1 MLSKLYKKHSKW
13 VNIVNKLGGGD
24 YSEDIVQE
32 MYLKLSKIELKEQ
45 TIDTFV
51 YYVLRNMT
59 FDLHRKKSNI
69 FKVDLED
76 CVFLEYLEDQ
86 GKEELETIYER
97 IEDEVEDWHWYD
109 KMLWQLYTE
118 DRTMRELAKD
128 TKISLSSIF
137 HTIKT
142 CKERIKIAVGE
153 DYEDYV
159 NEDYEKI

>member
-1 MLSKLYKKHSKW
+1 
-13 VNIVNKLGGGD
+13 
-24 YSEDIVQE
+24 

>member
-1 MLSKLYKKHSKW
+1 MLSKIYKNHNKW
-13 VNIVNKLGGGD
+13 LNIVKKLGGGD

-97 IEDEVEDWHWYD
+97 IEEEVEDWHWYD

>member
-1 MLSKLYKKHSKW
+1 MLSKLYKKHNKW

-76 CVFLEYLEDQ
+76 CFFLEYLEDQ

>member
-59 FDLHRKKSNI
+59 FDLHRKKSNV

-76 CVFLEYLEDQ
+76 CIFLEYLEDQ

-97 IEDEVEDWHWYD
+97 IEDEVEEWHWYD

>member
-59 FDLHRKKSNI
+59 FDLHRKKSNV

-76 CVFLEYLEDQ
+76 CVFLEYLEDE
-86 GKEELETIYER
+86 GKEEIETIYKR
-97 IEDEVEDWHWYD
+97 IDNEVEDWHWYD

-118 DRTMRELAKD
+118 DRTMRQLAKE
-128 TKISLSSIF
+128 TKISLASIF

>member
-69 FKVDLED
+69 FKVDLGD
-76 CVFLEYLEDQ
+76 CIFLEYLEDQ

>member
-1 MLSKLYKKHSKW
+1 MLSKIYKNHNKW
-13 VNIVNKLGGGD
+13 LNIVKKLGGGD

-69 FKVDLED
+69 FKIDLED

-97 IEDEVEDWHWYD
+97 IENEVEEWHWYD

>member
-1 MLSKLYKKHSKW
+1 MKDKIVES
-13 VNIVNKLGGGD
+13 VVNKLGGGD

-59 FDLHRKKSNI
+59 FDLHRKKSNV

>member
-59 FDLHRKKSNI
+59 FDLHRKKSNV
-69 FKVDLED
+69 FKVDLGD
-76 CVFLEYLEDQ
+76 CVFLEYLEDK

>member
-1 MLSKLYKKHSKW
+1 MLSKLYEKHSKY
-13 VNIVNKLGGGD
+13 VNIVKKLGGGD

-69 FKVDLED
+69 FKVDLND

-97 IEDEVEDWHWYD
+97 IEDEVEEWHWYD

>member
-69 FKVDLED
+69 FKVDLGD
-76 CVFLEYLEDQ
+76 CVFLEYLEDK
-86 GKEELETIYER
+86 GKQELETIYER

>member
-59 FDLHRKKSNI
+59 FDLHRKKSNV

-142 CKERIKIAVGE
+142 CKERIKLAVGE

-159 NEDYEKI
+159 NKDYEKI

>member
-1 MLSKLYKKHSKW
+1 
-13 VNIVNKLGGGD
+13 
-24 YSEDIVQE
+24 

-69 FKVDLED
+69 FKVDLDD

-142 CKERIKIAVGE
+142 CKERIKIAAGE

>member
-59 FDLHRKKSNI
+59 FDLHRKKSNV

-76 CVFLEYLEDQ
+76 CIFLEYLEDQ

>member
-1 MLSKLYKKHSKW
+1 MLSKIYKNHNKW
-13 VNIVNKLGGGD
+13 LNIVKKLGGGD

-59 FDLHRKKSNI
+59 FDLHRKKSNV

-137 HTIKT
+137 HTIK
-142 CKERIKIAVGE
+142 IGFF
-153 DYEDYV
+153 V
-159 NEDYEKI
+159 NL

>member
-159 NEDYEKI
+159 NKDYEKI

>member
-1 MLSKLYKKHSKW
+1 MLSKLYNNHNKW
-13 VNIVNKLGGGD
+13 LNIVKKLGGGD

-97 IEDEVEDWHWYD
+97 IEQEVEDWHWYD

>member
-1 MLSKLYKKHSKW
+1 MLSKLYKNHNKW
-13 VNIVNKLGGGD
+13 LNIVKKLGGGD

-142 CKERIKIAVGE
+142 CKDRIKLAVGE

>member
-76 CVFLEYLEDQ
+76 CIFLEYLEDQ

>member
-142 CKERIKIAVGE
+142 CKDRIKLAVGE

>member
-97 IEDEVEDWHWYD
+97 IEEEVEDWHWYD

-159 NEDYEKI
+159 NKDYEKI

>member
-142 CKERIKIAVGE
+142 CKERIKLAVGE

>member
-1 MLSKLYKKHSKW
+1 MLSKLYKNHNKW
-13 VNIVNKLGGGD
+13 LNIVKKLGGGD

-97 IEDEVEDWHWYD
+97 IDDEVENWHWYD

-137 HTIKT
+137 
-142 CKERIKIAVGE
+142 CQFSLLYLFLMPLV
-153 DYEDYV
+153 
-159 NEDYEKI
+159 

>member
-59 FDLHRKKSNI
+59 FDLHRKKSNV

-142 CKERIKIAVGE
+142 CKERIKLAVGE

>member
-1 MLSKLYKKHSKW
+1 MLSKIYKNHNKW
-13 VNIVNKLGGGD
+13 LNIVKKLGGGD

-109 KMLWQLYTE
+109 QKLFNLHIVEGMS
-118 DRTMRELAKD
+118 MR
-128 TKISLSSIF
+128 KISRETGISVSSIF
-137 HTIKT
+137 KTIKS
-142 CKERIKIAVGE
+142 CKKRLRE
-153 DYEDYV
+153 
-159 NEDYEKI
+159 

>member
-1 MLSKLYKKHSKW
+1 ML
-13 VNIVNKLGGGD
+13 
-24 YSEDIVQE
+24 
-32 MYLKLSKIELKEQ
+32 LSF
-45 TIDTFV
+45 FV
-51 YYVLRNMT
+51 L
-59 FDLHRKKSNI
+59 
-69 FKVDLED
+69 D

>member
-76 CVFLEYLEDQ
+76 CIFLEYLEDE
-86 GKEELETIYER
+86 GKEEIETIYKR
-97 IEDEVEDWHWYD
+97 IDNEVKDWHWYD

-118 DRTMRELAKD
+118 DRTMRQLAKE
-128 TKISLSSIF
+128 TKISLASIF

-142 CKERIKIAVGE
+142 CKERIKEAVGE
-153 DYEDYV
+153 DYEDYI

>member
-1 MLSKLYKKHSKW
+1 MLSKLYKNHNKW
-13 VNIVNKLGGGD
+13 LNIVKKLGGGD

>member
-1 MLSKLYKKHSKW
+1 MLSKIYKNHNKW
-13 VNIVNKLGGGD
+13 LNIVKKLGGGD

-69 FKVDLED
+69 FKVDLGD

-97 IEDEVEDWHWYD
+97 IENEVEEWHWYD

>member
-59 FDLHRKKSNI
+59 FDLHRKKSNV

-159 NEDYEKI
+159 NQDYEKI

>member
-1 MLSKLYKKHSKW
+1 MFPSHDLKW
-13 VNIVNKLGGGD
+13 LNIVKKLGGGD

-59 FDLHRKKSNI
+59 FDLHRKKSNV
-69 FKVDLED
+69 FKVDLDD

-109 KMLWQLYTE
+109 KMLWQLYT
-118 DRTMRELAKD
+118 
-128 TKISLSSIF
+128 
-137 HTIKT
+137 
-142 CKERIKIAVGE
+142 V
-153 DYEDYV
+153 V
-159 NEDYEKI
+159 

>member
-59 FDLHRKKSNI
+59 FDLHRKKSNV